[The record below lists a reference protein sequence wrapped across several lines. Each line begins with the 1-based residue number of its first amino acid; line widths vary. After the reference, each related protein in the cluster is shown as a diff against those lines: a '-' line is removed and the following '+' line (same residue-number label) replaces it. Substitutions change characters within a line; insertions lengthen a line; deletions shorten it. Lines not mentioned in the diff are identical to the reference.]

1 MMEEGNMNSAKTTS
15 NEKLQANIVVI
26 GGGGSGLAAA
36 VAAAEAG
43 VKSII
48 VLEARQE
55 IGGNAVFPE
64 GIFAAESRAQKRLA
78 IDARKDEMFKLA
90 MSFAHWK
97 TNPRLVRALVN
108 KSGDTIRWLES
119 KGVEFAGIIHHYPN
133 QVPLV
138 YHIIKPPG
146 RTGSAVVEALSKNC
160 KDLGVQVLCGAEAKK
175 LITDKKGNVIG
186 VSARRGNKEVN
197 ISTKSVILATGG
209 FAGNPELL
217 KKYIPSYNEE
227 EIRNIGLPHKGDGLR
242 MATEIGAATEGMVT
256 LEMFGPAPAGP
267 LWPLSIYPI
276 ISRPNTIWVN
286 KNGER
291 FADETVTFVFSEAA
305 NAIFRQ
311 PHKTS
316 YTVFD
321 EKIKQ
326 SIIEEGLTPHD
337 EISLGDAA
345 KSWPAG
351 LDDDL
356 QSQADKGLVKI
367 SHSWSDIAQFIGAT
381 RDVLQHTIDEYNY
394 FCDHGHDE
402 IFAKDREYLMPLRTP
417 PYYAI
422 KCGLGV
428 VTTHGGIKINHRME
442 VLNPQDVPI
451 RGLYAAGV
459 ETGGTDADTYN
470 VLLSGHSFGFT
481 INSGRIAGE
490 NAARYVL
497 DVKK

>member
-1 MMEEGNMNSAKTTS
+1 MDSARTTS
-15 NEKLQANIVVI
+15 DEKLQANIVVI

-43 VKSII
+43 VKNII
-48 VLEARQE
+48 VLEARHE
-55 IGGNAVFPE
+55 VGGNAVFPE
-64 GIFAAESRAQKRLA
+64 GIFAAESRVQKRLA

-97 TNPRLVRALVN
+97 TNPRLVRALVD

-138 YHIIKPPG
+138 YHIISPPG
-146 RTGSAVVEALSKNC
+146 RTGSAVVEALRKSC
-160 KDLGVQVLCGAEAKK
+160 TDLGVRLLCGTEAKR
-175 LITDKKGNVIG
+175 LLTDEKGKVTGVLATTEGKEVSFSTKNVI
-186 VSARRGNKEVN
+186 
-197 ISTKSVILATGG
+197 ISTGG
-209 FAGNPELL
+209 FAGNTELL
-217 KKYIPSYNEE
+217 KKYVPSYNEE
-227 EIRNIGLPHKGDGLR
+227 EIHNIGLPHKGDGLR

-267 LWPLSIYPI
+267 LWPFSIYPI

-286 KNGER
+286 RNGER
-291 FADETVTFVFSEAA
+291 FADETVTFIFSEAA
-305 NAIFRQ
+305 NAIYRQ
-311 PHKTS
+311 PRKTS

-321 EKIKQ
+321 ESIKQ

-337 EISLGDAA
+337 EISLGNAA

-356 QSQADKGLVKI
+356 QSQVGKGLVKI
-367 SHSWSDIAQFIGAT
+367 SRSWSGIAEFIGAT
-381 RDVLQHTIDEYNY
+381 RDVLQHTIDEYNS

-402 IFAKDREYLMPLRTP
+402 VFAKDREYLMPLRTP

-422 KCGLGV
+422 KCGLGL

-442 VLNPQDVPI
+442 VLNLQDIPI

-497 DVKK
+497 DVNKQRK

>member
-1 MMEEGNMNSAKTTS
+1 MKSARTKS
-15 NEKLQANIVVI
+15 DEKLQANIVVI

-43 VKSII
+43 VKNII
-48 VLEARQE
+48 LLEARHE
-55 IGGNAVFPE
+55 AGGNAVFPE
-64 GIFAAESRAQKRLA
+64 GIFAAESRVQKRLA

-97 TNPRLVRALVN
+97 TNPRLVRALID

-138 YHIIKPPG
+138 YHIISPPE
-146 RTGSAVVEALSKNC
+146 RTGSAVVEALHKSC
-160 KDLGVQVLCGAEAKK
+160 TDLGVRLLCGTEAKR
-175 LITDKKGNVIG
+175 LLTDEKGNVTG
-186 VSARRGNKEVN
+186 VLARTQDKEVS
-197 ISTKSVILATGG
+197 IGTKSVILATGG

-217 KKYIPSYNEE
+217 KKYIPSYDED

-267 LWPLSIYPI
+267 FWPLSIYPI

-291 FADETVTFVFSEAA
+291 FTDETVTFIFSEAA
-305 NAIFRQ
+305 NAIYRQ
-311 PHKTS
+311 PNKTS
-316 YTVFD
+316 YTIFD

-326 SIIEEGLTPHD
+326 GIIDEGLTPHD

-356 QSQADKGLVKI
+356 RSQADKGLVKI
-367 SHSWSDIAQFIGAT
+367 SQSWSEIAKFIGAA
-381 RDVLQHTIDEYNY
+381 RDVLQNTIEEYNS
-394 FCDHGHDE
+394 FCNHGHDE
-402 IFAKDREYLMPLRTP
+402 IFAKDRECLMPLRTP

-422 KCGLGV
+422 KCGLGL

-442 VLNPQDVPI
+442 VLNLQDIPI
-451 RGLYAAGV
+451 SGLYAVGV
-459 ETGGTDADTYN
+459 ETGGTEADTYN

-490 NAARYVL
+490 NAARYIL
-497 DVKK
+497 DVTSKRK